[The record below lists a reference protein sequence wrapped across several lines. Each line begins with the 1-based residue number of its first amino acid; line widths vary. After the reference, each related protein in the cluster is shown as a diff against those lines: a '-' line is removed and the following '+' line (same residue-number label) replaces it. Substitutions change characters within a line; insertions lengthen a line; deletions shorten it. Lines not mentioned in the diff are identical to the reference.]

1 MGFIA
6 NFKAK
11 RAAKRARAN
20 YELELYEWERE
31 NQVLAQALAI
41 FTDASTGSEPEDHS
55 LVQKKGEL
63 VLWSGHGIYQVAG
76 RTPSTFS
83 GGSQGVSIPIV
94 AGIRYKVGSFK
105 GRMTPGVEMQM
116 DKDQGMVKLT
126 NQRLIFAGPIATTEW
141 AFAKLLSSFSNP
153 NRTDFI
159 FGVSN
164 RQKSSGLRFSPED
177 GYAFAHL
184 FALALYSYEKGIPA
198 TIEAIKNELQ
208 EGATDKPQLGQ

>member
-11 RAAKRARAN
+11 RAAKRAQAN
-20 YELELYEWERE
+20 FELELYEWERE

-153 NRTDFI
+153 DRTDFI

-208 EGATDKPQLGQ
+208 EGAADKPQLGQ

>member
-1 MGFIA
+1 MGFFA
-6 NFKAK
+6 DFKAK
-11 RAAKRARAN
+11 RAAKRAQAD
-20 YELELYEWERE
+20 YELEIFEWDRE
-31 NQVLAQALAI
+31 NQVLAQALEI
-41 FTDASTGSEPEDHS
+41 FTEASSGSEPDDHS
-55 LVQKKGEL
+55 LTQKKGEL
-63 VLWSGHGIYQVAG
+63 VLWTGDAIYQVAG

-94 AGIRYKVGSFK
+94 AGIRYRVGSFK
-105 GRMTPGVEMQM
+105 GRMIPGVEMQM

-141 AFAKLLSSFSNP
+141 AFSKLLSSFSNP
-153 NRTDFI
+153 EQTDFI

-198 TIEAIKNELQ
+198 TIEAIKNELN
-208 EGATDKPQLGQ
+208 EGAADKPQLGQ